1 MENYNHCGLKSDI
14 PLRKLE
20 TYKNEIEYSKK
31 LAKADSLATC
41 NQDSIAFEAFV
52 NAINY
57 YENKNLKDKKIIKPN
72 VLEFSKKHIHS
83 IEIQYFALNNI
94 ANNKDYNNLI
104 DAINTMLIYQSL
116 QPKYRILLIHSTKIL
131 ADLDFENLETKNS
144 KDLSKYRF
152 PNKTEVYLKKIYL
165 KEFRQKSTKIAK
177 LLCFLKEVL

>member
-1 MENYNHCGLKSDI
+1 
-14 PLRKLE
+14 
-20 TYKNEIEYSKK
+20 
-31 LAKADSLATC
+31 
-41 NQDSIAFEAFV
+41 
-52 NAINY
+52 
-57 YENKNLKDKKIIKPN
+57 
-72 VLEFSKKHIHS
+72 
-83 IEIQYFALNNI
+83 
-94 ANNKDYNNLI
+94 
-104 DAINTMLIYQSL
+104 MLIYQSL